1 MAFAD
6 GTLVKISGH
15 ANSTLG
21 NHWQYTEDAAVAG
34 LDASGYLNDAA
45 DVLQLND
52 VIWLHGNNG
61 VIVGRISSDTGATP
75 VTVAALTAVG

>member
-6 GTLVKISGH
+6 GTLVKVTGH

-21 NHWQYTEDAAVAG
+21 NHWMYTEDAAVAG
-34 LDASGYLNDAA
+34 LDASGYLNDATG
-45 DVLQLND
+45 VLQKND

-61 VIVGRISSDTGATP
+61 VIVGRISSETGAAT